1 MLAEGKL
8 QVDAGG
14 CAIWVSPGVFTTQPG
29 VDEPIQCRPRLY
41 GLGLGLP
48 PGLGLPFLLRNHYST
63 RVRATAPARP
73 ASTTA
78 TS

>member
-14 CAIWVSPGVFTTQPG
+14 CAIWVSPGVFTIQPG
-29 VDEPIQCRPRLY
+29 VDETIQCRPRLY

-48 PGLGLPFLLRNHYST
+48 PSRRPVLGVGNPKYGLYKVEYLQRRLW
-63 RVRATAPARP
+63 
-73 ASTTA
+73 
-78 TS
+78 